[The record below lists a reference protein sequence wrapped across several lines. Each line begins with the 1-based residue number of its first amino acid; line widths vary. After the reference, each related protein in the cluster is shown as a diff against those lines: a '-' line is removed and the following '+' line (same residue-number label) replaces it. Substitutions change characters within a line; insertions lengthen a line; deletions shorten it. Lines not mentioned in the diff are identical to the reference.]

1 MLTQGE
7 STQLL
12 QIEKLILIESCALGA
27 STKSMIVKE
36 NEIIDGC
43 LAEGPELSSSAL
55 VLVN

>member
-12 QIEKLILIESCALGA
+12 QIEKLILIESCALVA

-43 LAEGPELSSSAL
+43 LAEGPPIFQGQPWF
-55 VLVN
+55 